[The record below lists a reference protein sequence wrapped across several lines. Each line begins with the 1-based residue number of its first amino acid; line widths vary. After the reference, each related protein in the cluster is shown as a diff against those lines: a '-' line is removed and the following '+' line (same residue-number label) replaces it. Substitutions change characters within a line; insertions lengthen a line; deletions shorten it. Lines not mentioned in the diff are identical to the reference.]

1 MHDVAR
7 SANLL
12 GAAALAVT
20 DLMRT
25 AITSAAG
32 VSASGAAALVVLHH
46 SPGITV
52 TELGRRVGLSQP
64 AATRMVDALRAGGL
78 VERTAGGGRTVAVSL
93 TDSGRQ
99 AVVRLLHARAE
110 PLRRLVNALDPV
122 QRAVLDDLLDVLLA
136 QLYQSV
142 RSEQL
147 LCRLCDRASCVREA
161 HCPVGV
167 ASRS

>member
-7 SANLL
+7 STNLL

-20 DLMRT
+20 DLMW
-25 AITSAAG
+25 AGITTAAG
-32 VSASGAAALVVLHH
+32 VSASGAAALVVLSH

-64 AATRMVDALRAGGL
+64 AATRMLDALRAAGL
-78 VERTAGGGRTVAVSL
+78 VERAPGGGKTVSVSL

-99 AVVRLLHARAE
+99 TVARLLRARAE
-110 PLRRLVNALDPV
+110 PLRQLVEALDPV
-122 QRAVLDDLLDVLLA
+122 QRAALDDLLDVLLT
-136 QLYQSV
+136 QLYQRV

-147 LCRLCDRASCVREA
+147 LCRLCDRASCVRDA
-161 HCPVGV
+161 HCPVGT